1 MVVGVSTVAFLQQL
15 CVYKPL
21 TFFFRKNKLLSPRLE
36 KKIQK
41 KDPRRDLKRERCLL
55 LHKADLSHTLPFVA
69 GETTY

>member
-21 TFFFRKNKLLSPRLE
+21 TFFFRKIKYILPDSKFFPK
-36 KKIQK
+36 KKI
-41 KDPRRDLKRERCLL
+41 PEGILKGSEPLL

-69 GETTY
+69 WETTY